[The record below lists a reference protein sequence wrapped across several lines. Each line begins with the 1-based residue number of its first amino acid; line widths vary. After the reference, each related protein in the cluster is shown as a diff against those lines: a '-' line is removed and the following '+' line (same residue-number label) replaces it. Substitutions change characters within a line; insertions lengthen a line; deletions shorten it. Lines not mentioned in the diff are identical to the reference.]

1 MRYFEIPVCRTL
13 LIADWVDELGS
24 PGFKD
29 NVNMVKRN
37 KRKLKE
43 QVEYWLTHD
52 KEREEIAKAGE
63 ISIQQRHTVDIRAR
77 EVIEHLEGLEKG
89 YPVN

>member
-1 MRYFEIPVCRTL
+1 MKYFEISACRTL
-13 LIADWVDELGS
+13 LIADWFDELAS
-24 PGFKD
+24 LGFKD
-29 NVNMVKRN
+29 NVNMIKLN
-37 KRKLKE
+37 LRKLKE

-63 ISIQQRHTVDIRAR
+63 ILIQQRHTVDIRAR
-77 EVIEHLEGLEKG
+77 KFIEHLEGLEKG